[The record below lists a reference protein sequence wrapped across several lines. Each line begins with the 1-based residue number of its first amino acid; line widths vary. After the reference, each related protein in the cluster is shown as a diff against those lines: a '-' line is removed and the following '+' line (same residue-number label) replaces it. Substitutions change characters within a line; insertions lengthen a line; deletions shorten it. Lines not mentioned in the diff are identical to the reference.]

1 MATRNRVI
9 GAICQA
15 VCTMSSILSSASKK
29 DQINRRNSK
38 GSTAS
43 ASSSNYVAPQAFRD
57 ALACQLYMLYTIMI
71 FMESE
76 IKADKSLTGKT
87 SSSSNNNHNHANNK
101 RKTNKAHEKERQ
113 AIQNR
118 AQENRE
124 LCAAAMHQASL
135 AMARHKSNLW
145 KRGVPNENVISI
157 PCRIAYQMLEN
168 ATGAIAR
175 KLASADLALEM
186 IAVTV
191 DSTSSSEKGLSLNSD
206 SGSDSRSGLTSSSS
220 SNDGVLDTV
229 VSALIDMLHSY
240 EHMAPLAAELCCLV
254 RERESGPNASSRSP
268 RGDKKPHNKLAVSLL
283 REIGRLDAST
293 ASVSDTSGKASGIRN
308 VAPFLNELAEKKPRL
323 VLEHIGLVLPHLR
336 SEPYNLRSAIATT
349 IGQILI
355 QCKNVNQSDVNSDSD
370 SDNERDDV
378 DEEGEE
384 GDFIGSNNAE
394 AKKLEKVKAS
404 LYDILLEHAYDV
416 SSYTRV
422 AVMKTWATLIQAQ
435 SLPVDKLIPVTELA
449 IDRLQDKTVMVRR
462 SAMQV
467 RKFLSMFYLTRKCLH
482 NLSSNN
488 NISSNIPIIIL

>member
-1 MATRNRVI
+1 
-9 GAICQA
+9 
-15 VCTMSSILSSASKK
+15 
-29 DQINRRNSK
+29 
-38 GSTAS
+38 
-43 ASSSNYVAPQAFRD
+43 
-57 ALACQLYMLYTIMI
+57 MI

-118 AQENRE
+118 TQENRE

-175 KLASADLALEM
+175 KLACADLALEM

-206 SGSDSRSGLTSSSS
+206 SGSGSGLTSSSS

-254 RERESGPNASSRSP
+254 RERESCPNASSGSP

-283 REIGRLDAST
+283 REIGRLDASA

-355 QCKNVNQSDVNSDSD
+355 QCKNVNQSDVDSDSD
-370 SDNERDDV
+370 SDNERDGV

-384 GDFIGSNNAE
+384 GDFIGSNNVE

-467 RKFLSMFYLTRKCLH
+467 RKYLSMFYLTRKCLH
-482 NLSSNN
+482 NV
-488 NISSNIPIIIL
+488 SSNIPIIILWFVRS